1 MGEVAPA
8 LPIALLESMRAHD
21 RPDEVLED
29 EDLTASL
36 PRRLGLTGVIDTQIR
51 RYQGSDRPVAMEE
64 FVSLVRL
71 VLKRPD
77 AAAIL
82 RRTGESMARRQFERL
97 PTTYVR
103 LLRALPRVVLLKSW
117 KRSVRRM
124 LKDMVGDAIVETV
137 KKPLTVRVTG
147 SELVHLEPPGSACVL
162 YEGALDELLALYAG
176 SRGTVYPARCA
187 ATGGPTCE
195 WNVHFEEPGSSQER

>member
-1 MGEVAPA
+1 
-8 LPIALLESMRAHD
+8 MRAHD

-82 RRTGESMARRQFERL
+82 RQTGETMARRQFDRL
-97 PTTYVR
+97 PGTYIRV
-103 LLRALPRVVLLKSW
+103 LRALPRAILRKSW

-124 LKDMVGDAIVETV
+124 FKGMVGEATVETV
-137 KKPLTVRVTG
+137 KKPLMVRITN
-147 SELVHLEPPGSACVL
+147 SELANLEPAGAACVL
-162 YEGALDELLALYAG
+162 YEGAIDELLALYAG
-176 SRGTVYPARCA
+176 TRGIVLPAHCAALGGTV
-187 ATGGPTCE
+187 CE
-195 WNVHFEEPGSSQER
+195 WSVEFGES